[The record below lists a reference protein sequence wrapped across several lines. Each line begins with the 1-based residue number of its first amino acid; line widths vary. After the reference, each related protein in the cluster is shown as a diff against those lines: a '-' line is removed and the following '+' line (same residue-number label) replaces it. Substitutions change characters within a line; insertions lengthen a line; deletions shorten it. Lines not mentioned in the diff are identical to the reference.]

1 MVKIKPRT
9 FTMEKAQNIVEARD
23 LKPLQ
28 HAGHTFNKALVDTF
42 TEPNSAKIST
52 LTAIRENEGL
62 VVEAVI
68 KGKNEQI

>member
-1 MVKIKPRT
+1 MG
-9 FTMEKAQNIVEARD
+9 KAPNIVEARD

-28 HAGHTFNKALVDTF
+28 HVGHTFNKALVDTF

-52 LTAIRENEGL
+52 LTVIRKNEGL

>member
-1 MVKIKPRT
+1 
-9 FTMEKAQNIVEARD
+9 MEKTQNIVEARD

-52 LTAIRENEGL
+52 FTAIMENEDL

-68 KGKNEQI
+68 KDKNEQI